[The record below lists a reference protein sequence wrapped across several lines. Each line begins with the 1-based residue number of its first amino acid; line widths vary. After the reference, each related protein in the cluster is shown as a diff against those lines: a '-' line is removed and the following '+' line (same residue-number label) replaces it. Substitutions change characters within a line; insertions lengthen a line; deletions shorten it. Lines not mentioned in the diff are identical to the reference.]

1 MDNMDKYPKHIID
14 YAIDNKVSLEEAYN
28 HYILNGKQEKQRD
41 EEEIKPQKPQ
51 DFNIKDEQQFLSE
64 LEQKIKDQLSEDV
77 MNDES
82 WWDKWHKKMDKI
94 SELEEELEMT
104 HHVHTEKITQAEMD
118 WVEKEL
124 KEVEKLY
131 NEMYRKDV

>member
-1 MDNMDKYPKHIID
+1 MDKYPKHIID

-28 HYILNGKQEKQRD
+28 HYILHGKQEKKRD
-41 EEEIKPQKPQ
+41 EEELKPEKPQ
-51 DFNIKDEQQFLSE
+51 DFNIKDEEQFLSE

-77 MNDES
+77 MNDEE
-82 WWDKWHKKMDKI
+82 WWNKWHNKMDKI
-94 SELEEELEMT
+94 SELEQELDMT

-124 KEVEKLY
+124 EEVDKLY
-131 NEMYRKDV
+131 NEMYREDV